1 MKYLQCSTS
10 SMIVAFLLGHALVS
24 QGGVLPEAQQMLRM
38 PLAVK
43 PTSRPMTV
51 AFVPD
56 YRRYVVADGG
66 FTAMPDEN
74 GIVASKSQAHVY
86 DETGHYIHSAKPGLS
101 NRSVYYNPNKKR
113 IESVTYNASSDVGF
127 QPNTGV
133 FALEMDK
140 EGRLTNNADTIS
152 QPHKAF
158 GKANTFASYDSAG
171 DQYYCKQ
178 ERSNQVLIVRLDKD
192 EPVGAISL
200 DLEAAGARHDDISDH
215 WAAFTG
221 IPGEELAVLDVDHK
235 AVLVFDLKGKFVGKS
250 VLPATMRLRA
260 NNHYNGHGYANGMF
274 FVYHEN
280 EGEFGTYYGF
290 RVSDQIK

>member
-1 MKYLQCSTS
+1 MKCTQFSLFSLAT
-10 SMIVAFLLGHALVS
+10 IILGAALNANAA
-24 QGGVLPEAQQMLRM
+24 VLPEAQQALRI

-43 PTSRPMTV
+43 PTSRPMSV
-51 AFVPD
+51 AYTPD
-56 YRRYVVADGG
+56 YRRYIVADGG
-66 FTAMPDEN
+66 FTAMPDEY
-74 GIVASKSQAHVY
+74 GVVASKSQVHVY
-86 DETGHYIHSAKPGLS
+86 DEKGHYVHSAKPGLS
-101 NRSVYYNPNKKR
+101 NRSVYFNPNKNR
-113 IESVTYNASSDVGF
+113 LESVTFNASSDLGF

-133 FALEMDK
+133 FSLEMDK
-140 EGRLTNNADTIS
+140 DGRLTNNTETLS

-158 GKANTFASYDSAG
+158 GKANTFASYDPSG

-178 ERSNQVLIVRLDKD
+178 DRSNQVLVVKLDKD
-192 EPVGAISL
+192 EPVGSIAL
-200 DLEAAGARHDDISDH
+200 DLAAAGAKEDDISDF

-221 IPGEELAVLDVDHK
+221 IPGEELALLDVDHK

-250 VLPATMRLRA
+250 ALPATMKLRA

-290 RVSDQIK
+290 RISDQSK